1 MRTFDLVSG
10 SRNPTRPPPTSTEEA
25 RRMGMA
31 LVMPTKEP
39 KIRFPITAASLHKA
53 LQKPNPVPLKWKSLG
68 RKDQKSEKGK
78 KLVLHRYLMGF
89 EIWDH

>member
-31 LVMPTKEP
+31 LVMPTKDP

-53 LQKPNPVPLKWKSLG
+53 LQKPNPVPLKMRRGGIEDG
-68 RKDQKSEKGK
+68 REKGK
-78 KLVLHRYLMGF
+78 KLVLH
-89 EIWDH
+89 